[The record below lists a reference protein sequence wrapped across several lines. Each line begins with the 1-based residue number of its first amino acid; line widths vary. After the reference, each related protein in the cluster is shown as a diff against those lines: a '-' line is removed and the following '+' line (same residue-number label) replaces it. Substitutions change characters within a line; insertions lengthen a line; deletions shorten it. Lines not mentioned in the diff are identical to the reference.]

1 MISCISYVFS
11 GLLFG
16 EIHHFDDP
24 QFKILSNLIKKTFVE
39 IKQNVIARVIVNLLP
54 EFMIR
59 SPSCRKII
67 NYLLPTFERMGDNV
81 YKEFYPFLIQKI
93 KEHQGRSHNGGPWH
107 LWISRILLP
116 VSELFENCLLR
127 SPEKKV
133 LSSNER
139 KGCTTCVYVRK
150 Q

>member
-1 MISCISYVFS
+1 MIYHISFVFS

-24 QFKILSNLIKKTFVE
+24 PFKILSNLIKKTFVE
-39 IKQNVIARVIVNLLP
+39 IKQNVLARVIVNLLP

-93 KEHQGRSHNGGPWH
+93 KEHQGQ
-107 LWISRILLP
+107 
-116 VSELFENCLLR
+116 VS
-127 SPEKKV
+127 
-133 LSSNER
+133 
-139 KGCTTCVYVRK
+139 
-150 Q
+150 